1 MIVVII
7 LMQWEQYLDGYNN
20 NNIDYYDCFW
30 KWSKN
35 AV

>member
-20 NNIDYYDCFW
+20 NIEYYDCFW
-30 KWSKN
+30 KWSKT